1 MDELAARRD
10 ALRQATTAPGADPRA
25 LLDAAL
31 TELDAAIDALGDK
44 ASGPAGDPSASDGA
58 PDAVRAE
65 RRLLHAAFQQTP
77 APLFLLSADGAI
89 RRASSKAGELL
100 GAPAGYATGKPLT
113 VFVDLPQRAT
123 VQTQLAAVVR
133 TGEPRQVACRML
145 TPDGPADVTLA
156 VTAVDLPGDPPV
168 LVAIVTSGTPDLTAG
183 SEPEPEPGNG
193 RRVAALVRRLDMVTA
208 VTGLLLDNSTF
219 SEAVTIQR
227 VARLLAGEL
236 ADWVIVDVAHGG
248 GLRRQVVAGPRGPEG
263 DQAVRAARDAD
274 PEPSTLPWQVHT
286 AGKSVVLAHAADPA
300 LLGSGVDG
308 TPLLMTLGATS
319 LLAVPIT
326 DGTDGHG
333 TLTLARSAS
342 SGHFTMADLGLAEDL
357 ARHLATSM
365 RVDQMFRRRSEAAQA
380 LQASLLPERLPDI
393 PGLEFAASYLGATR
407 WQEISGDFYDVFRT
421 PSGWAVAIGDVCGIG
436 QEAAAMTAA
445 ARHAIRALAHM
456 HQDPEDVLAAAS
468 EVLLSGDYGERF
480 VTAMLAFP
488 KTTNGGCR
496 VRLGNAGH
504 PGPAVLRADGRVEI
518 LSGEALPLGLLP
530 DTRPGEVDLELGSGD
545 LLFFYTD
552 GVTQASSEDEEYFD
566 DRLADALVAAAGR
579 SAAETVRAVTEELTD
594 FSHGE
599 FRDDV
604 TMLAMRIQLPFPGQ
618 ASGRPAL
625 PGSRCRPRVVSPL
638 VEPGGRYHARRG
650 AVIARRDPR
659 SLRSRRPRRRAGHHG
674 PVAASA
680 SAAGPRGRA
689 RCPGCAPRT
698 AAPGS
703 PRPCRP
709 GSGRCPP
716 PCPCPGR
723 RPARSG
729 CAVPASA
736 GPASRRRGAARPCRA
751 GRSASGSTR
760 RLAH

>member
-1 MDELAARRD
+1 
-10 ALRQATTAPGADPRA
+10 
-25 LLDAAL
+25 
-31 TELDAAIDALGDK
+31 
-44 ASGPAGDPSASDGA
+44 
-58 PDAVRAE
+58 
-65 RRLLHAAFQQTP
+65 
-77 APLFLLSADGAI
+77 
-89 RRASSKAGELL
+89 
-100 GAPAGYATGKPLT
+100 
-113 VFVDLPQRAT
+113 
-123 VQTQLAAVVR
+123 
-133 TGEPRQVACRML
+133 
-145 TPDGPADVTLA
+145 
-156 VTAVDLPGDPPV
+156 
-168 LVAIVTSGTPDLTAG
+168 
-183 SEPEPEPGNG
+183 
-193 RRVAALVRRLDMVTA
+193 
-208 VTGLLLDNSTF
+208 
-219 SEAVTIQR
+219 
-227 VARLLAGEL
+227 
-236 ADWVIVDVAHGG
+236 VAHEG
-248 GLRRQVVAGPRGPEG
+248 GLRRQVVAGPRGPET

-286 AGKSVVLAHAADPA
+286 AGKSVLLAHATDPV
-300 LLGSGVDG
+300 LLGTGADG
-308 TPLLMTLGATS
+308 TPLLMTLRATS

-365 RVDQMFRRRSEAAQA
+365 RVDQMFRRRSEAAEA
-380 LQASLLPERLPDI
+380 LQASLLPERLPDV

-445 ARHAIRALAHM
+445 ARHAIRALAHV

-488 KTTNGGCR
+488 KATDGGCR

-504 PGPAVLRADGRVEI
+504 PGPAVLRTDGRVEI

-530 DTRPGEVDLELGSGD
+530 DTPDTRPGEADLELGSGD

-566 DRLADALVAAAGR
+566 DRLADALAAAAGR

-604 TMLAMRIQLPFPGQ
+604 TMLAMRIQLPFPGR
-618 ASGRPAL
+618 ASGH
-625 PGSRCRPRVVSPL
+625 PL
-638 VEPGGRYHARRG
+638 VEPGGRYRARRS

-659 SLRSRRPRRRAGHHG
+659 SLRSRRPRRRAGRHG
-674 PVAASA
+674 PVAASV

-689 RCPGCAPRT
+689 RCPGYAPRT

-703 PRPCRP
+703 PRPGRPCRC
-709 GSGRCPP
+709 RCR
-716 PCPCPGR
+716 CRCWRRHLCPGR

-760 RLAH
+760 RLAR